1 MCFFSNFNEI
11 YLVNSLSCICF
22 SQRWVFL
29 LLLFVSFCESHHHVV
44 FHFLFDICHLAAFNR
59 AYSCLPSVNSAIVS
73 HKKTQLKKK
82 KNNNYNLSRSIDYFQ
97 NVASHIVIY
106 VSIQTVVVHLFIC
119 LQKLAFSTMSRR
131 YFRRIFQKG
140 LLIQAKWHIA
150 IT

>member
-22 SQRWVFL
+22 SQRLVFL

-73 HKKTQLKKK
+73 HKKTQLKIKK
-82 KNNNYNLSRSIDYFQ
+82 QQLQFVTINWLLSKCRIAYCNLCFYPNRGGSF
-97 NVASHIVIY
+97 
-106 VSIQTVVVHLFIC
+106 VHLFAKAGIFNDES
-119 LQKLAFSTMSRR
+119 K